1 MDEKNAISNPYYG
14 EGYISLQKYSSRI
27 REMFSR
33 FKTEQKH
40 LESNMLIL
48 TCLILSVS
56 FATWDFFN
64 FMSSWIW
71 IGQPWCHFHTTMF
84 EKSRKYALV
93 SLPTKVRTM
102 MILLLSLGKNSFMI
116 DHVLESVD
124 ESAPP
129 PPQGVEDTQQMFIRG
144 GSARGLTPYSFM
156 YHFSQKKI
164 PLSYT
169 FYWKMVPLTNTLFRA
184 LHPF

>member
-129 PPQGVEDTQQMFIRG
+129 PPTGGGGYSTNVYTGRLRPRSNPLLFYVPFFAKKDTPFVYLLLKNG
-144 GSARGLTPYSFM
+144 TPYK
-156 YHFSQKKI
+156 Y
-164 PLSYT
+164 L
-169 FYWKMVPLTNTLFRA
+169 V
-184 LHPF
+184 